1 MASHYDY
8 VYDGACICRV
18 TAGLSGWIDV
28 GVYLMDIQFLLAI
41 VIGAI
46 ALLYL
51 WNKIKRQFNQIEKD
65 PKCEDCPVPDEQLI
79 NDKKK

>member
-1 MASHYDY
+1 MN
-8 VYDGACICRV
+8 
-18 TAGLSGWIDV
+18 
-28 GVYLMDIQFLLAI
+28 MQLLAAI

-51 WNKIKRQFNQIEKD
+51 CIWINKQLSHIEKD
-65 PKCEDCPVPDEQLI
+65 PKCEDCPVPDKKLI